1 MLIRNLWKVRIAVLE
16 IVKKF
21 PSEEKFR
28 LSDQL
33 KCSYI
38 SKDEHDK
45 LEKLEKL
52 ITDNIRLINGYIN
65 YLQSKRS
72 LANNINTN
80 KK

>member
-16 IVKKF
+16 IVKKI

-45 LEKLEKL
+45 LEKL
-52 ITDNIRLINGYIN
+52 ITDNIKLINGYIN

-72 LANNINTN
+72 LFNNINTN

>member
-72 LANNINTN
+72 LFNNINTN